1 MSSSDLLH
9 DVRVAFRGLLK
20 APTLT
25 FVVIL
30 TLAVAIGANTAI
42 FSVVQSV
49 LLRPLPYPDEGRIV
63 RVAATAYPS
72 EGDAPDADRGNSF
85 SPAGYLLF
93 VDNNRSFEAFGGY
106 LALPLQ
112 VSLTG
117 DGSPLRV
124 NAGQL
129 TLSAFEVLGV
139 SPERGRLP
147 TAQEDTPGGPVVAL
161 LSHDLW
167 VNRYGADPSIVG
179 RTIQVNGTSRQVIGI
194 MPASYDFPSPDVDVW
209 IPFQLPA
216 TSTTFSAHFIS
227 AIARLAPGVTVD
239 AAIADARSL
248 IARYGEVGYAPTW
261 FESVLDGGA
270 VVRPLREY
278 IVGNSGRALLIVLGT
293 VGLVLLIAC
302 SNVANLLLV
311 RAERRRQENA
321 VRMALGSSRARLARH
336 MLIESV
342 MLALAGGAAGVLLAY
357 AGTRALVSIGPAGIP
372 RLDEIGIDGS
382 ALALTA
388 LVSVSAGLL
397 FGVLPA
403 IRSSASRT
411 MVALRDGSRSGTSGR
426 GRHRVRNAL
435 VTTQIALAFVVVI
448 GAGLMIR
455 SFEAL
460 RSVDPGFSADRVLT
474 FQVSPLPTKYAN
486 PEAVG
491 QFYDRLTE
499 RLEAVPGVVRAGAID
514 ALPLTGGGLSWA
526 SVIEEFPPA
535 ENEFAPIFQ
544 TRRTAPGYFEAM
556 DVPLIEGRTFTP
568 DDHNQRLPAVIISH
582 SFKARYWPDESAL
595 GKRITIA
602 GRIPTQVVGVVGDVR
617 DASLDIAGEQFL
629 YLPMVD
635 STGGGVRA
643 MTMTVH
649 TAVEPLGLV
658 SAIRSAIAEVDSDLP
673 MARVQSMDRV
683 LGDSMSGTSF
693 TMALLVIG
701 ALIAVFLGTVGI
713 YGVLSYVVSLRTAEI
728 GIRSALGASP
738 DDLRRMVL
746 SQGMRLAAVGV
757 LIGLVAAVAL
767 GRVIRTLL
775 YETSPV
781 DAVTLVVASAIFMAV
796 AVVASLVPATRAAGT
811 APVDALRGG

>member
-1 MSSSDLLH
+1 MSASDLLH
-9 DVRVAFRGLLK
+9 DVRVAVRGLLK
-20 APTLT
+20 ARGMT
-25 FVVIL
+25 FVVVL

-42 FSVVQSV
+42 FSVVRSV
-49 LLRPLPYPDEGRIV
+49 LLQPLPYPDEGRIV
-63 RVAATAYPS
+63 RVAATGYPS
-72 EGDAPDADRGNSF
+72 ANATGNTDRGNSF
-85 SPAGYLLF
+85 SPAGYLFF

-112 VSLTG
+112 LSLTG

-124 NAGQL
+124 NAAQL

-147 TAQEDTPGGPVVAL
+147 TAQEDAPGGPVVAL
-161 LSHDLW
+161 LGHDLW
-167 VNRYGADPSIVG
+167 VNRYGSDPSIVG
-179 RTIQVNGTSRQVIGI
+179 RTIQMNGTSREVIGV

-227 AIARLAPGVTVD
+227 AIARLAPGVPVA
-239 AAIADARSL
+239 AAIDDARGL
-248 IARYGEVGYAPTW
+248 IARYGEIGYAPTW

-278 IVGNSGRALLIVLGT
+278 IVGNSGRTLLIVLGA

-336 MLIESV
+336 MLVESV
-342 MLALAGGAAGVLLAY
+342 MLALVGGAAGVVLAY
-357 AGTRALVSIGPAGIP
+357 AGTRALVSIGPTSVP

-382 ALALTA
+382 ALGLTA
-388 LVSVSAGLL
+388 LVSVLAGLL

-403 IRSSASRT
+403 VRCSAAHT
-411 MVALRDGSRSGTSGR
+411 MAALQDGSRSGTSGR

-435 VTTQIALAFVVVI
+435 VTAQIALAFVVVI
-448 GAGLMIR
+448 GAGLMLR

-460 RSVDPGFSADRVLT
+460 RSVDPGFSAHGVLT

-514 ALPLTGGGLSWA
+514 ALPLASGGLSWA
-526 SVIEEFPPA
+526 AVIEEFPPA
-535 ENEFAPIFQ
+535 EDEFAPIFQ

-556 DVPLIEGRTFTP
+556 GVPLIEGRTFTP
-568 DDHNQRLPAVIISH
+568 DDHHQRLPAVIISH
-582 SFKARYWPDESAL
+582 SFKTRYWPDQSAL

-602 GRIPTQVVGVVGDVR
+602 GRIPTQVIGVVGDVR
-617 DASLDIAGEQFL
+617 DASIDAAADQLL

-649 TAVEPLGLV
+649 TAVEPLGMV
-658 SAIRSAIAEVDSDLP
+658 GAIRSAIADVDSDLP
-673 MARVQSMDRV
+673 ISRVQSMDRV

-693 TMALLVIG
+693 TAALLAIG
-701 ALIAVFLGTVGI
+701 ALVAVFLGTVGI
-713 YGVLSYVVSLRTAEI
+713 YGMLSYVVSLRTAEI

-738 DDLRRMVL
+738 RDVRRMVL
-746 SQGMRLAAVGV
+746 TQGMRLAIVGV

-767 GRVIRTLL
+767 GRVMRALL
-775 YETSPV
+775 YEISPL
-781 DAVTLVVASAIFMAV
+781 DPVTLVAASAIFIAL
-796 AVVASLVPATRAAGT
+796 AVVASVVPAARAAGT
-811 APVDALRGG
+811 APVAALRGG

>member
-1 MSSSDLLH
+1 
-9 DVRVAFRGLLK
+9 
-20 APTLT
+20 
-25 FVVIL
+25 
-30 TLAVAIGANTAI
+30 
-42 FSVVQSV
+42 
-49 LLRPLPYPDEGRIV
+49 
-63 RVAATAYPS
+63 
-72 EGDAPDADRGNSF
+72 
-85 SPAGYLLF
+85 
-93 VDNNRSFEAFGGY
+93 
-106 LALPLQ
+106 
-112 VSLTG
+112 
-117 DGSPLRV
+117 
-124 NAGQL
+124 
-129 TLSAFEVLGV
+129 
-139 SPERGRLP
+139 
-147 TAQEDTPGGPVVAL
+147 
-161 LSHDLW
+161 
-167 VNRYGADPSIVG
+167 
-179 RTIQVNGTSRQVIGI
+179 
-194 MPASYDFPSPDVDVW
+194 
-209 IPFQLPA
+209 
-216 TSTTFSAHFIS
+216 
-227 AIARLAPGVTVD
+227 
-239 AAIADARSL
+239 
-248 IARYGEVGYAPTW
+248 
-261 FESVLDGGA
+261 
-270 VVRPLREY
+270 
-278 IVGNSGRALLIVLGT
+278 
-293 VGLVLLIAC
+293 
-302 SNVANLLLV
+302 
-311 RAERRRQENA
+311 
-321 VRMALGSSRARLARH
+321 
-336 MLIESV
+336 
-342 MLALAGGAAGVLLAY
+342 
-357 AGTRALVSIGPAGIP
+357 
-372 RLDEIGIDGS
+372 
-382 ALALTA
+382 
-388 LVSVSAGLL
+388 VSAGLL

>member
-1 MSSSDLLH
+1 MSSSVLLH

>member
-179 RTIQVNGTSRQVIGI
+179 RTIQVNGTSREVIGI

-342 MLALAGGAAGVLLAY
+342 MLALAGGAAGALLAY